1 MDSSP
6 AGSSTGTFN
15 CGVRDDGG
23 VEIIGWFGGLLP
35 FNTPKP
41 SPLGVPSSYL
51 LVHQFR
57 LHTAWQLG
65 DSAGRRRQGGCVRDW
80 KLGETKSRHCL
91 GRSELLR
98 GIEESGCLRAFEI
111 HQKPLSSPII
121 TGALG
126 LVPITPKGG
135 NWSLVSRDVEIPRGP
150 TPLLFFFFHSRA
162 IVLLP
167 FKASSMSV
175 IRTHVAPY
183 LLSISNP
190 FCSLLSSNLSNSKR
204 TVLAGGQG
212 SPESLCLFFL
222 SLGMTHGMFQV
233 ERLPSPRYLPD
244 QTSEAHIPRPT

>member
-150 TPLLFFFFHSRA
+150 TPLLFFFFS
-162 IVLLP
+162 LP
-167 FKASSMSV
+167 CHRPAAFQSV
-175 IRTHVAPY
+175 QHVRHQDPR
-183 LLSISNP
+183 
-190 FCSLLSSNLSNSKR
+190 CSLSALYQQPFLFPAELESK
-204 TVLAGGQG
+204 
-212 SPESLCLFFL
+212 
-222 SLGMTHGMFQV
+222 
-233 ERLPSPRYLPD
+233 
-244 QTSEAHIPRPT
+244 